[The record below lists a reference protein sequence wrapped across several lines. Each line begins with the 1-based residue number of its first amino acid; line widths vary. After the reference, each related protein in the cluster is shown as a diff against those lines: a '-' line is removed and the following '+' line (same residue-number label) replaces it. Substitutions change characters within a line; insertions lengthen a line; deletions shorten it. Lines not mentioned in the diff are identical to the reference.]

1 MLTKII
7 KFAPR
12 QINKKIENVKREL
25 EDGKGDSCVIL
36 LDIFIL
42 IFLYSKDGK
51 NNKIRRFSNVK
62 KRRQTENQKYL

>member
-25 EDGKGDSCVIL
+25 EDGKGDSCAIL

-62 KRRQTENQKYL
+62 KRRQTENQK

>member
-62 KRRQTENQKYL
+62 KRRQTENQK

>member
-51 NNKIRRFSNVK
+51 DNKIRRFSNVK
-62 KRRQTENQKYL
+62 KRRQTENQK

>member
-7 KFAPR
+7 KLAPR

-62 KRRQTENQKYL
+62 KRRQTENQK

>member
-7 KFAPR
+7 KLAPR

-25 EDGKGDSCVIL
+25 EDGKGDSCAIFS
-36 LDIFIL
+36 DIFIL

-62 KRRQTENQKYL
+62 KRRQTENQK

>member
-7 KFAPR
+7 KLAPR

-51 NNKIRRFSNVK
+51 DNKIRRFSNVK
-62 KRRQTENQKYL
+62 KRRQTENQK